1 MILTNVYFFDV
12 AVQGYDENFRNIDLE
27 ELQEEVDKDFSNYNV
42 IITKQ
47 SYPDEAINVEFMSN
61 NINISGLIVELQTI
75 IGTRSLIEKIWD

>member
-27 ELQEEVDKDFSNYNV
+27 ELQEGVDKDFSNYNV

-61 NINISGLIVELQTI
+61 NINISGFIFELQTI